1 MQSQQLVRIEFL
13 LLSIE
18 QETKVAVLE
27 VMVLVVVVSIKDIAS
42 QA

>member
-18 QETKVAVLE
+18 QETEVAVLV
-27 VMVLVVVVSIKDIAS
+27 VMVVVSIKDIAS

>member
-1 MQSQQLVRIEFL
+1 MQLQQLVRIEFL

-18 QETKVAVLE
+18 QETKVVVS